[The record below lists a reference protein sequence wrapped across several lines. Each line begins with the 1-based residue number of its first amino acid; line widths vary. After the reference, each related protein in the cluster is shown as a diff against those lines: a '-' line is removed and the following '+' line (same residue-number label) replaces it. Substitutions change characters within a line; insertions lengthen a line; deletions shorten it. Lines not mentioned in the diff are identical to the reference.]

1 MPAQHTVCADS
12 NLLEKLWSAPV
23 SREVLPNGLTLIVK
37 PDQRSDLASVQVW
50 VKTGSIHEGDFLG
63 AGLSHYLEHM
73 LFKGTTKREG
83 REISPLVQSHGG
95 HINAYTSF
103 DRTVYY
109 IDIPAENTEVAI
121 DVLADMVLH
130 STLPE
135 DECIKEKDVILREIA
150 MGQDDPDQRLGE
162 ALFSTAYR
170 QHPYRYPVIGHRDV
184 FSAVTRSDLQ
194 AYYQARYVPNNLV
207 VVVVGNVSTDAVK
220 KSVELHFG
228 QVPRAR
234 LAPVYIPDETTQ
246 LSIRQWHRF
255 EEVEISRAGLSWQ
268 IPALTHP
275 DTPALDVLA
284 MILGTGDSSILW
296 QSIREKAGL
305 VHGIDATSWNPGS
318 TGLFYISFT
327 CDADKRELATKAI
340 MLELRQLARKG
351 ITAGLVKKV
360 VRQLTVMEI
369 NTRKTVSG
377 QASRLGVGEVVVGE
391 MGYSRSY
398 FSRLAT
404 VTPKEVKRVLRAY
417 LRPEVCTK
425 VSLNPEANAP
435 QTKVKAG
442 RSTDTRGDFE
452 EMVLPNGARLLL
464 QPDHSLPNLHF
475 RLCGLGGPAYEA
487 PNRRGATAL
496 MATLLTK
503 DTKRRSAEEVAS
515 YLEEVGGSFYPVS
528 GNNTFGLAAEVLP
541 ADEDRALEILS
552 EAILRPAFLAS
563 TVATERAS
571 QLASLQEDNDD
582 VVTWGAKKLRQSF
595 FGEHPFAIGPHGDEA
610 GVKAIKPRDLKVLY
624 QKLMRAG
631 NVVLAVSGDFNP
643 RVLGKKCRALLS
655 KIPAG
660 QLSSDPG
667 EFSGGSQTGLLN
679 EKQPKQQAIVFEAY
693 AGPSVRDDDFYV
705 SEVMDELFSGMSSR
719 LFERVREELGLAY
732 FVRSTRVIGLDAA
745 MFYFFAGT
753 APGSEQSVWREID
766 AEIKRVSRGEVGE
779 AELNR
784 CQVRL
789 KAARRMGMQT
799 NGSRAMQAALD
810 ALYGTPINDQLH
822 HDREID
828 AVTTEALARFAKRY
842 FKRSKRLRLRVG
854 P

>member
-1 MPAQHTVCADS
+1 MPAKNAARADS
-12 NLLEKLWSAPV
+12 NLLETLWSAEV
-23 SREVLPNGLTLIVK
+23 SRQVLPNGLTLIVK

-50 VKTGSIHEGDFLG
+50 VKTGSIHEGDYLG

-83 REISPLVQSHGG
+83 REISPLVQAHGG

-103 DRTVYY
+103 DRTVYH
-109 IDIPAENTEVAI
+109 IDIPSENTEVAI

-135 DECIKEKDVILREIA
+135 EECTKEKDVILREIA

-170 QHPYRYPVIGHRDV
+170 QHPYRHPVIGHRDV
-184 FSAVTRSDLQ
+184 FSAVTRADLQ

-207 VVVVGNVSTDAVK
+207 VVVVGNVSIDSVR
-220 KSVELHFG
+220 KSVEQHFG
-228 QVPRAR
+228 EIPRAR
-234 LAPVYIPDETTQ
+234 LAPVYIPAETTQ
-246 LSIRQWHRF
+246 LSARQWHRF
-255 EEVEISRAGLSWQ
+255 DDVEISRAGLSWQ

-275 DTPALDVLA
+275 DTPVLDVLS
-284 MILGTGDSSILW
+284 MILGSGDSSILW
-296 QSIREKAGL
+296 QRIREKAGL
-305 VHGIDATSWNPGS
+305 VHSVDATSWNPGS

-327 CDADKRELATKAI
+327 CDADKREKATKAI
-340 MLELRQLARKG
+340 MRELRQLERKG
-351 ITAGLVKKV
+351 ITADLVKKV

-377 QASRLGVGEVVVGE
+377 QASRLGVAEVVVGE
-391 MGYSRSY
+391 MGYGRAY
-398 FSRLAT
+398 FSRLST
-404 VTPKEVKRVLRAY
+404 VTPTEVKRVLREY
-417 LRPEVCTK
+417 LRAEVCTQ
-425 VSLNPEANAP
+425 VSLNPEASAP
-435 QTKVKAG
+435 EADSKQEQSSA
-442 RSTDTRGDFE
+442 TRGDFE
-452 EMVLPNGARLLL
+452 EIVLPNGARLLL

-475 RLCGLGGPAYEA
+475 RLCGLGGPCYEA
-487 PNRRGATAL
+487 PNRRGATTL
-496 MATLLTK
+496 MATMLTK
-503 DTKRRSAEEVAS
+503 DTKRRSAEEVAR

-541 ADEDRALEILS
+541 ADTDRALEILGD
-552 EAILRPAFLAS
+552 AILRPAFLAS
-563 TVATERAS
+563 TVATERAA

-582 VVTWGAKKLRQSF
+582 VVTWGSKKLRSSF
-595 FGEHPFAIGPHGDEA
+595 FGEHPFAIGTNGDEA
-610 GVKAIKPRDLKVLY
+610 GVKAMKPKDLEALY
-624 QKLMRAG
+624 RKLMCG
-631 NVVLAVSGDFNP
+631 SNLVLAVSGDFDP

-655 KIPAG
+655 KVPAG
-660 QLSSDPG
+660 QLSARSEG
-667 EFSGGSQTGLLN
+667 FSGGAQSGVLV

-693 AGPSVRDDDFYV
+693 QGPSIRDDDFFV

-719 LFERVREELGLAY
+719 LFERVREDLGLAY

-753 APGSEQSVWREID
+753 APGSEKAVWREID
-766 AEIKRVSRGEVGE
+766 AEIKRVARGEVSQE
-779 AELNR
+779 ELTR

-810 ALYGTPINDQLH
+810 ALYGTPINDQAY
-822 HDREID
+822 HDREVD
-828 AVTTEALARFAKRY
+828 KVTSAALARFAKRY
-842 FKRSKRLRLRVG
+842 FKRAKRLRLSVG